1 MIKAER
7 SIDELCVV
15 ASSNIVTQAKY
26 WTTNK
31 DFKIDKKL
39 INQKLPF
46 VPLVIPKYTKQK
58 MLDTTYKRC
67 YNKAS

>member
-7 SIDELCVV
+7 SLDELCVV

-31 DFKIDKKL
+31 EFKIDKKL
-39 INQKLPF
+39 INQKLSF
-46 VPLVIPKYTKQK
+46 VPLVIPKYKK
-58 MLDTTYKRC
+58 
-67 YNKAS
+67 

>member
-7 SIDELCVV
+7 SLDTLCIV
-15 ASSNIVTQAKY
+15 ASSNIITQAKY

-31 DFKIDKKL
+31 GFKIDKKL

-46 VPLVIPKYTKQK
+46 VPLIIPKLKK
-58 MLDTTYKRC
+58 
-67 YNKAS
+67 